1 MPSLS
6 LTILENLF
14 AIHRFAAG
22 ASIPKEVTR
31 ADFFAVTR
39 TNDELSVVAPEDV
52 ELKSEKSDRGW
63 ACIQVN
69 GPLKLSQ
76 VGLLADLSAAL
87 AKAQVSIFVL
97 STFDTDYLLVKA
109 GQLEQARAALEA
121 AGYKFR
127 KPRKK
132 TVEEP
137 KSLTAFL
144 KQQVPLVQKLLMEKV
159 GTAALATLKSDEAWA
174 VALGS
179 VYEFLPTAMRL
190 VVPRDTFV
198 NFFVRNRTLILPA
211 SLKPT
216 PAEAQAK
223 PVSAARAT
231 ANQVKAGA
239 KTVKSTAKR
248 SK

>member
-1 MPSLS
+1 MPTPT
-6 LTILENLF
+6 LTILEHLF
-14 AIHRFAAG
+14 TIHRFAAG
-22 ASIPKEVTR
+22 ASIPKEVTK

-39 TNDELSVVAPEDV
+39 TGDELSVVAPADI
-52 ELKSEKSDRGW
+52 ELKSEQSDSDW

-87 AKAQVSIFVL
+87 AKAQVSIFAI

-109 GQLEQARAALEA
+109 EQLEQARAALEA

-127 KPRKK
+127 RPRKQA
-132 TVEEP
+132 VEEP
-137 KSLTAFL
+137 KSLAVFL
-144 KQQVPLVQKLLMEKV
+144 KQQAPVIQKLLMEKV
-159 GTAALATLKSDEAWA
+159 GAAAIAALKSDEAWA

-190 VVPRDTFV
+190 IVARDTFV
-198 NFFVRNRTLILPA
+198 NFFVRNRSLILPA

-216 PAEAQAK
+216 PAETRPK
-223 PVSAARAT
+223 PVSATRAAAET
-231 ANQVKAGA
+231 VSKAG
-239 KTVKSTAKR
+239 KTVKSTTKR
-248 SK
+248 TK